1 MTADSAGN
9 GVGVGSISPLKS
21 WFPAHEGFGLIAGPC
36 SAESEAQVLDSAQIA
51 KSLGAQVMRAGVW
64 KPRTRPGSFEGRGAV
79 ALEWLQAAQVE
90 TGLPFMLEVATP
102 EHLEHALKGGSFAVW
117 LGART
122 TVSPFAVQELADA
135 LRGVDVPVLL
145 KNPINPDVELWQGA
159 IERMQRVGVTKL
171 ATVHRGFSSY
181 DRQSMRN
188 PPHWA
193 LAIELR
199 RRMPDLP
206 IFADPSHIA
215 GIAAMV
221 PEVSQHALDLGYDGL
236 MVEVHPDPSIALSD
250 AKQQLSPEMAADMMA
265 ALHRPKVE
273 SESNAAELLAELRIQ
288 VDEVDAELLTVLSK
302 RMKLVEALGV
312 TKNAHG
318 LALLQPQRWS
328 EVVKSRTLAATN
340 QGLNQAYVLKL
351 LQVIHQESLA
361 VQSEIRRREA
371 ILAHLEPD
379 MRA

>member
-1 MTADSAGN
+1 MEGES
-9 GVGVGSISPLKS
+9 SFSPLNSLAS
-21 WFPAHEGFGLIAGPC
+21 WYPSHEGFALIAGPC
-36 SAESEAQVLDSAQIA
+36 SAENEAQVLESAEVA

-64 KPRTRPGSFEGRGAV
+64 KPRTRPGSFEGRGGV
-79 ALEWLQAAQVE
+79 ALEWLQAAQAE
-90 TGLPFMLEVATP
+90 TGIPFMLEVASP
-102 EHLEHALKGGSFAVW
+102 EHLELALKAGAFAVW

-135 LRGVDVPVLL
+135 LRGVDIPVLL

-199 RRMPDLP
+199 RRMPELP

-215 GIAAMV
+215 GIASMV
-221 PEVSQHALDLGYDGL
+221 PQVSQHALDLGYDGL
-236 MVEVHPDPSIALSD
+236 MVEVHPDPTIALSD
-250 AKQQLSPEMAADMMA
+250 AKQQLSPALATEMLST
-265 ALHRPKVE
+265 LHRPKVE
-273 SESNAAELLAELRIQ
+273 SESNASELLAELRSQ
-288 VDEVDAELLTVLSK
+288 VDEVDEELLGILAR
-302 RMKLVEALGV
+302 RMKLIEALGT
-312 TKNAHG
+312 TKNVHG
-318 LALLQPQRWS
+318 LALLQPNRWS
-328 EVVKSRTLAATN
+328 EVVKSRTKAAVD
-340 QGLNQAYVLKL
+340 QGLSEAYILKL

-361 VQSEIRRREA
+361 VQTEIRRKEA
-371 ILAHLEPD
+371 SEKSIEPAENAEILN
-379 MRA
+379 